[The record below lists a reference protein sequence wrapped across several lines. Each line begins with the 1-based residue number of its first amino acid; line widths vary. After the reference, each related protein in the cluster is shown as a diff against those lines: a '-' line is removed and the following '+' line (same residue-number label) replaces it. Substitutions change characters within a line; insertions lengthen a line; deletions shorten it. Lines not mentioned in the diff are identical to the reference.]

1 LFYPV
6 FYENF
11 VEGKPKQCVHSQIF
25 TEGKILGPLLKF
37 SLPVLFAML
46 LQAMY
51 GAADLLI
58 VGQFGAA
65 ADVSAVSTGSQI
77 MQTITSVITGLSMG
91 TTILLGQKIGQKK
104 PEEAG
109 NVIGAGVC
117 IFAVLALF
125 LTAAMTLFAG
135 PFCAAMQA
143 PAEAFD
149 KTVDY
154 VRICSAGAVFIV
166 AYNVLGSIF
175 RGMGDSKTPLLA
187 VFIACIC
194 NILGDLLFVAVF
206 HMAAAGAAL
215 ATVLAQALSVV
226 LCVLVVRRRGLPF
239 PFSRKNLR
247 FHRQVIF
254 KTLKLGFP
262 IALQDA
268 LVSISFLAIIAIVN
282 SLGVIPSAGVG
293 VAEKLCMFIMLVP
306 SSFMQSLSAFVAQNI
321 GANRNDRAVRA
332 MVCGMLASLLIGVAM
347 AFLAFFHGDF
357 LSGLFARDPQV
368 IAASADYLRAYAVDT
383 LLVSFL
389 FCFSGYFNGC
399 GKTTFVMAQGIAGA
413 FLVRIPVSF
422 LMSRI
427 QPVSLFL
434 VGLATPCS
442 TVVQILLCAGY
453 FYLLGRKR
461 RKAGSL

>member
-1 LFYPV
+1 MRT
-6 FYENF
+6 
-11 VEGKPKQCVHSQIF
+11 QSDF

-175 RGMGDSKTPLLA
+175 RGMRDSKTPLLA

>member
-1 LFYPV
+1 MRT
-6 FYENF
+6 
-11 VEGKPKQCVHSQIF
+11 QSDF

-434 VGLATPCS
+434 VGFATPCS

>member
-1 LFYPV
+1 MRT
-6 FYENF
+6 
-11 VEGKPKQCVHSQIF
+11 QSDF

-453 FYLLGRKR
+453 FYLLGWKR

>member
-1 LFYPV
+1 MRT
-6 FYENF
+6 
-11 VEGKPKQCVHSQIF
+11 QSDF

-254 KTLKLGFP
+254 KTLKLGFS

>member
-1 LFYPV
+1 MRT
-6 FYENF
+6 
-11 VEGKPKQCVHSQIF
+11 QSDF

-422 LMSRI
+422 
-427 QPVSLFL
+427 
-434 VGLATPCS
+434 
-442 TVVQILLCAGY
+442 QI
-453 FYLLGRKR
+453 GR
-461 RKAGSL
+461 AHV